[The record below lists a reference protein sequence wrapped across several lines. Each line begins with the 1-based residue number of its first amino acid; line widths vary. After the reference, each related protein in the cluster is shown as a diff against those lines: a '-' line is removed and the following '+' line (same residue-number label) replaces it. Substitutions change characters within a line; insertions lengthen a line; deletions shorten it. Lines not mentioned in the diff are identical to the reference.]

1 MSEAWWIRRWYF
13 LYISVFTT
21 LPNFRETCH
30 EKFSVLHT
38 FLDLMQTLNNLQT
51 HYVRLSKTKLH
62 SYYATF
68 VYPILMPFLYLH
80 SFIKS
85 QSFNSIYA
93 TILFQLCLVP
103 QIILDKRTPLQT
115 YLVILQNFILFTFQI
130 FQVSILNSHLLPKL
144 FQVFLLNKFRDEIS

>member
-1 MSEAWWIRRWYF
+1 MVKTWWIHRWYI

-80 SFIKS
+80 PLRVNRSLPYS
-85 QSFNSIYA
+85 HYSL
-93 TILFQLCLVP
+93 LFHVF
-103 QIILDKRTPLQT
+103 DMTP
-115 YLVILQNFILFTFQI
+115 IHN
-130 FQVSILNSHLLPKL
+130 QVSSIPSVESLDAIFST
-144 FQVFLLNKFRDEIS
+144 VFLLDFEDEIS